1 MIDQPSLTVKANIFN
16 KFVHPNTLRYITR
29 REAARLQDIPLKY
42 KSKVAPSQVHN
53 QIGNAVP
60 VRFRKSS
67 CVRDRPYF
75 QQKKEWEL

>member
-16 KFVHPNTLRYITR
+16 KFVHPNTHRYITR
-29 REAARLQDIPLKY
+29 REASRLQDLPLKY
-42 KSKVAPSQVHN
+42 EFKVTLSQVHN

-67 CVRDRPYF
+67 CV
-75 QQKKEWEL
+75 